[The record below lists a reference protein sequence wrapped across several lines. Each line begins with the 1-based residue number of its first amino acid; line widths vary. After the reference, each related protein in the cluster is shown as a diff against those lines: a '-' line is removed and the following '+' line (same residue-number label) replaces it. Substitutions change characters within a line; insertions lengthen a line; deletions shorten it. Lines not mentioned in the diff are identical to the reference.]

1 MLDVAVYLQFSIY
14 TPCEAQTVSKHYL
27 ISTTLVKLPS
37 KCSLLLEAKP
47 GEKHKGSLGKWLWTQ
62 AFFFLSRF
70 LCCGVYSYQAKSCR
84 GPASQQRSAVCRYQG
99 NGSACCAHGQKRW
112 IRLWFHLAHHR
123 IGFLLSFVAMPECFC
138 TCERNKKNAYW
149 RGRVSPR
156 LLTPAIR

>member
-62 AFFFLSRF
+62 AFFFSHVFFAVECTPIRLKAVEDR
-70 LCCGVYSYQAKSCR
+70 
-84 GPASQQRSAVCRYQG
+84 PASRGLQFAD
-99 NGSACCAHGQKRW
+99 
-112 IRLWFHLAHHR
+112 IR
-123 IGFLLSFVAMPECFC
+123 GMV
-138 TCERNKKNAYW
+138 
-149 RGRVSPR
+149 PR
-156 LLTPAIR
+156 AALTVKSGG